1 MQSFIFVHRVK
12 FCNTP
17 NKCLNFV
24 LNLNMFSRYS
34 KVQAA
39 SYDNVKYIHPA
50 IWNYGWESDATRW
63 EPSSSSGQAPPGN
76 KRVEGELRGVLGAD
90 VKFEGDTRGV
100 ERDSEGK
107 LGDLGVYWGADEGFR
122 GDTGGEEEIL
132 GAGARFFSWSVKCCI
147 AIVGNPVFV
156 DVQPV

>member
-1 MQSFIFVHRVK
+1 MGAK
-12 FCNTP
+12 L
-17 NKCLNFV
+17 K
-24 LNLNMFSRYS
+24 
-34 KVQAA
+34 
-39 SYDNVKYIHPA
+39 
-50 IWNYGWESDATRW
+50 
-63 EPSSSSGQAPPGN
+63 QAPPGY

-132 GAGARFFSWSVKCCI
+132 GAGARFFLAGV
-147 AIVGNPVFV
+147 
-156 DVQPV
+156 